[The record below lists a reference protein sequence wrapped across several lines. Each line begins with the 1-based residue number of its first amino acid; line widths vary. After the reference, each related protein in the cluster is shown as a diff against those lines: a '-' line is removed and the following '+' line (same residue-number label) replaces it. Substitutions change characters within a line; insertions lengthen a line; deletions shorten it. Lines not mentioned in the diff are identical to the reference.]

1 MQKNQKRF
9 LASPYN
15 RNFVNVW
22 LKNKDDYVL
31 RKANI
36 NKIFVP
42 KFYDDRASRNFL
54 KHLKFVKKQEAD
66 LNYNFIEPSTFGRV
80 LYKYH
85 KNNTNSRANHI
96 LNADDNEF
104 FFPYKWHRTLG
115 YAIYGFS
122 FVFKD
127 ALDKINKIL
136 KLLLS
141 LINDFANNNTEEIN
155 NTLNR
160 NTFFDEKTFNEKA
173 AEFKAIPKKE
183 FINESFF
190 LYDKSNTIKR
200 TFITA
205 LNKELSIYGSFSYFS
220 GKKKQKI

>member
-1 MQKNQKRF
+1 M
-9 LASPYN
+9 
-15 RNFVNVW
+15 
-22 LKNKDDYVL
+22 L
-31 RKANI
+31 REANI

-42 KFYDDRASRNFL
+42 KFYHDRASRNFL
-54 KHLKFVKKQEAD
+54 KHLKFVKKHEAD
-66 LNYNFIEPSTFGRV
+66 LNYNFTKPSTFGRV
-80 LYKYH
+80 LYEYH

-104 FFPYKWHRTLG
+104 FFWYKWHRTLG

-127 ALDKINKIL
+127 APDKINNIL
-136 KLLLS
+136 KPSLS

-155 NTLNR
+155 N
-160 NTFFDEKTFNEKA
+160 KV

-183 FINESFF
+183 FIIKSFL